1 MATLEEGRIS
11 IALRTG
17 KPTGLGDL
25 GIPPGEE
32 TRIMKG
38 QGHEFVQTLAGGG
51 VGRMFQNIRVIAVW
65 APLGDAPVV
74 KLFVILEVFG
84 DNTLSQG
91 PECGLTLRLYAGAQH
106 LMDLPTTSLFLPY
119 PNCWYDNR
127 FAFDLPVDV
136 FEALDHVAL
145 IVGADT
151 VVVL

>member
-1 MATLEEGRIS
+1 MAPLEEGRIS

-25 GIPPGEE
+25 GIPSGED

-38 QGHEFVQTLAGGG
+38 QGHEFAQMLAVGG
-51 VGRMFQNIRVIAVW
+51 VGRMFQNIRLIAVW
-65 APLGDAPVV
+65 TPLGDATIV

-84 DNTLSQG
+84 DNTLPQG

-106 LMDLPTTSLFLPY
+106 LMDLPKTPLFLPY

-127 FAFDLPVDV
+127 FVFDLPADV
-136 FEALDHVAL
+136 FEALDHVEL

-151 VVVL
+151 VAVL